1 MNKRLSILIAVLMV
15 LSFTLT
21 ACAPAAP
28 AAPAPAVE
36 APAAEAPAAE
46 APAAEAPAAEAPA
59 VEEAGKLKVFA
70 AFATPI
76 EEPWDGVIH
85 RALLKAQEDGMID
98 YTYTDHIGYSGDM
111 ERVLREIC
119 EKEAPALILG
129 DAFGNEEAVR
139 RVAADY
145 PEIAFAFGSGMG
157 PVEPNFSVFD
167 NWIHEPGY
175 LMGMYAGGLSK
186 TGKVGIVGPY
196 PVAEATRVINAFRAG
211 AREMNPDVT
220 FMITWIN
227 SWYDPAAAKE
237 AAQAHI
243 DNGADIIYG
252 YPFGAIEAAAN
263 AGLYTFGM
271 MEDQNFLAPEYV
283 VTSAVWNM
291 TPTVEFLVKQVQG
304 GTYTA
309 LDLKDFSMVAKG
321 GASLAPLYD
330 LESKLP
336 ADLITKVQEKE
347 DMIKAGMF
355 RVDIDEHIPTSD

>member
-1 MNKRLSILIAVLMV
+1 MSKKTNILVSVLVLIAVV
-15 LSFTLT
+15 LS
-21 ACAPAAP
+21 ACAPAATPTP
-28 AAPAPAVE
+28 AAT
-36 APAAEAPAAE
+36 
-46 APAAEAPAAEAPA
+46 
-59 VEEAGKLKVFA
+59 EEVSKMKVFA

-85 RALLKAQEDGMID
+85 RALQKAQEEGKIE
-98 YTYTDHIGYSGDM
+98 YSYTDNIGYAGDM

-119 EKEAPALILG
+119 EKENPDSIMG
-129 DAFGNEEAVR
+129 DGFGNEEAVR
-139 RVAADY
+139 RVAKDY
-145 PEIAFAFGSGMG
+145 PAIAFAFGSGMG

-175 LMGMYAGGLSK
+175 LMGMYAGGLTKSAK
-186 TGKVGIVGPY
+186 IGIVGPY

-211 AREMNPDVT
+211 ALEINPNVK
-220 FMITWIN
+220 FMVTWIN

-243 DNGADIIYG
+243 DNGADLIYG
-252 YPFGAIEAAAN
+252 YPFGTIEAAAN

-271 MEDQNFLAPEYV
+271 MEDQNSLAPDFV

-291 TPTVEFLVKQVQG
+291 TPTVEYLIKQVTG

-321 GASLAPLYD
+321 GATLAPLHG
-330 LESKLP
+330 LR
-336 ADLITKVQEKE
+336 
-347 DMIKAGMF
+347 IK
-355 RVDIDEHIPTSD
+355 DSC

>member
-1 MNKRLSILIAVLMV
+1 MNKKLSIVIVVLLTFALV
-15 LSFTLT
+15 LS
-21 ACAPAAP
+21 ACAKAAEPTAAPVEGVPTESPAA
-28 AAPAPAVE
+28 
-36 APAAEAPAAE
+36 
-46 APAAEAPAAEAPA
+46 
-59 VEEAGKLKVFA
+59 GTLKVFG

-85 RALLKAQEDGMID
+85 SALLKAQSDGLIE
-98 YTYTDHIGYSGDM
+98 YSYTDNIGYSGDM

-119 EKEAPALILG
+119 EKENPDLILG

-139 RVAADY
+139 RVAVDY
-145 PEIAFAFGSGMG
+145 PEVAFAFGSGMG

-167 NWIHEPGY
+167 NWIQEPGY
-175 LMGMYAGGLSK
+175 LMGMYAGGLTKSNK
-186 TGKVGIVGPY
+186 IGIVGPY

-211 AREMNPDVT
+211 ALEVNPEAK
-220 FMITWIN
+220 FLITWIN
-227 SWYDPAAAKE
+227 SWYDPSAAKE

-252 YPFGAIEAAAN
+252 YPFGTIEAAAN

-271 MEDQNFLAPEYV
+271 MEDQNSLAPEFV

-291 TPTVEFLVKQVQG
+291 TPTVEYLVKQVEG

-309 LDLKDFSMVAKG
+309 MDLKDFSMFAKG
-321 GASLAPLYD
+321 GAQLAPLHG
-330 LESKLP
+330 LESVIP
-336 ADLITKVQEKE
+336 AELIAKVTEKE
-347 DMIKAGMF
+347 EAIKAGLF

>member
-1 MNKRLSILIAVLMV
+1 LKINKEENMHKKLSIIFVVVLMI
-15 LSFTLT
+15 TLALGGCAQT
-21 ACAPAAP
+21 AATTQATT
-28 AAPAPAVE
+28 
-36 APAAEAPAAE
+36 
-46 APAAEAPAAEAPA
+46 
-59 VEEAGKLKVFA
+59 KLKVFA

-85 RALLKAQEDGMID
+85 RALQQAQSEGKID
-98 YTYTDHIGYSGDM
+98 YTYTDNIGYSGDM
-111 ERVLREIC
+111 ERVLREAC
-119 EKEAPALILG
+119 DKDKPDLIMG

-175 LMGMYAGGLSK
+175 LMGMYAGGLTK
-186 TGKVGIVGPY
+186 TNTIGIVGPY

-211 AREMNPDVT
+211 AREVNPDAK
-220 FMITWIN
+220 FLITWIN
-227 SWYDPAAAKE
+227 SWYDPAAAGE

-252 YPFGAIEAAAN
+252 YPFGTIDVAAN

-271 MEDQNFLAPEYV
+271 MEDQNSLAPNYV

-291 TPTVEFLVKQVQG
+291 TPTVNYLISQIEGK
-304 GTYTA
+304 TYTA

-321 GASLAPLYD
+321 GATLAPLHG
-330 LESKLP
+330 LESTLP
-336 ADLITKVQEKE
+336 ADLIAMVNDKE
-347 DMIKAGMF
+347 QQIKNGLF
-355 RVDIDEHIPTSD
+355 RVDIDEHVPTADE

>member
-1 MNKRLSILIAVLMV
+1 MLKNKKIFTTVLLLIAIG
-15 LSFTLT
+15 LSACQPKETSTVGT
-21 ACAPAAP
+21 A
-28 AAPAPAVE
+28 E
-36 APAAEAPAAE
+36 
-46 APAAEAPAAEAPA
+46 
-59 VEEAGKLKVFA
+59 KLKVFA

-85 RALLKAQEDGMID
+85 RALQQAEDEGKIE

-119 EKEAPALILG
+119 DKEAPNLIMG
-129 DAFGNEEAVR
+129 DGFGNEEAIR

-145 PEIAFAFGSGMG
+145 PDIAFAFGSGMG

-186 TGKVGIVGPY
+186 TNKIGIVGPY
-196 PVAEATRVINAFRAG
+196 PVAESLRVINAFRAG
-211 AREMNPDVT
+211 ALEVNPDSK
-220 FMITWIN
+220 FYITWVN
-227 SWYDPAAAKE
+227 SWYDPAATKE

-263 AGLYTFGM
+263 AGLFTFGM
-271 MEDQNFLAPEYV
+271 MEDQNFLAPDYV

-291 TPTVEFLVKQVQG
+291 TPTVNFLIEQIKSG
-304 GTYTA
+304 AYTA
-309 LDLKDFSMVAKG
+309 MDLKDFSMVAKG
-321 GASLAPLYD
+321 GATLAPLHGV
-330 LESKLP
+330 EEKIP
-336 ADLITKVQEKE
+336 ADLIENVNSKF
-347 DMIKAGMF
+347 DAIKAGLF

>member
-1 MNKRLSILIAVLMV
+1 MNKKLLIFISIFMLLTMA
-15 LSFTLT
+15 LT
-21 ACAPAAP
+21 ACQQAPQPTQEAAT
-28 AAPAPAVE
+28 
-36 APAAEAPAAE
+36 
-46 APAAEAPAAEAPA
+46 
-59 VEEAGKLKVFA
+59 KLKVFA

-85 RALLKAQEDGMID
+85 RALLKAQEEGKID
-98 YTYTDHIGYSGDM
+98 YTYTDNIGYSGDM

-119 EKEAPALILG
+119 DKEKPALILG
-129 DAFGNEEAVR
+129 DGFGNEEAVR
-139 RVAADY
+139 RVAVDY
-145 PEIAFAFGSGMG
+145 PNIAFAFGSGMG
-157 PVEPNFSVFD
+157 PVEPNFAVFD

-186 TGKVGIVGPY
+186 TGKIGIVGPY
-196 PVAEATRVINAFRAG
+196 PVAEATRVINAFIAG
-211 AREMNPDVT
+211 AKEVNPEAK
-220 FMITWIN
+220 FLITWIN

-263 AGLYTFGM
+263 AKLYTFGM
-271 MEDQNFLAPEYV
+271 MEDQNALAPDYV

-291 TPTVEFLVKQVQG
+291 TPTVEFLVKQVEA
-304 GTYTA
+304 GTFTA
-309 LDLKDFSMVAKG
+309 MDLKDFSMVAKG
-321 GASLAPLYD
+321 GASLAPLHG

-336 ADLITKVQEKE
+336 ADLIKKVNDKE
-347 DMIKAGMF
+347 AAIKAGLF

>member
-271 MEDQNFLAPEYV
+271 MEDQNSLAPDYV

-291 TPTVEFLVKQVQG
+291 TPTVEYLIKQIKAES
-304 GTYTA
+304 YTA
-309 LDLKDFSMVAKG
+309 MDLKDFSMFAKG
-321 GASLAPLYD
+321 GAILAPLHG
-330 LESKLP
+330 LESKIP
-336 ADLITKVQEKE
+336 AELVTKVTEKE
-347 DMIKAGMF
+347 EAIRTGAF
-355 RVDIDEHIPTSD
+355 RVDINEAIPQ

>member
-1 MNKRLSILIAVLMV
+1 MNKKLYIIISALILVSVA
-15 LSFTLT
+15 LT
-21 ACAPAAP
+21 ACQQAATP
-28 AAPAPAVE
+28 TE
-36 APAAEAPAAE
+36 TAETQ
-46 APAAEAPAAEAPA
+46 
-59 VEEAGKLKVFA
+59 KLKVFA

-85 RALLKAQEDGMID
+85 RALLQAQEEGKID

-119 EKEAPALILG
+119 DKEKPALILG
-129 DAFGNEEAVR
+129 DGFGNEEAVR

-157 PVEPNFSVFD
+157 PVEPNFAVFD

-175 LMGMYAGGLSK
+175 LMGMYAGGLSETNK
-186 TGKVGIVGPY
+186 IGIVGPY

-211 AREMNPDVT
+211 ALETNPDAK

-252 YPFGAIEAAAN
+252 YPFGTIEAAAN
-263 AGLYTFGM
+263 SGLYTFGM
-271 MEDQNFLAPEYV
+271 MEDQNFLAPDFV

-291 TPTVEFLVKQVQG
+291 TPTVEFLVKQVEA
-304 GTYTA
+304 GTFTA
-309 LDLKDFSMVAKG
+309 MDLKDFSMVAKG
-321 GASLAPLYD
+321 GASLAPLHG

-336 ADLITKVQEKE
+336 ADLVTKVNEKE
-347 DMIKAGMF
+347 EAIKSGMF